1 MVVDSFDI
9 LRSTS
14 HDLLDKTLQEDL
26 IQKLKN
32 SCYQAVIMSPPCA
45 TWSRAPWANEFGPKP
60 LRSSVHPLGFP
71 WLEGHKLDKVSKSN
85 AMVEFCLQ
93 VISLAIQLGLAFLLE
108 HPEDLGATTR
118 WGGDTRPASIWQLL
132 PMVSWV
138 HAGDAL
144 TGAFYQCQLGATSP
158 KPTRLLHNLPG
169 LQRYLA
175 AGLPLLDGANLY
187 QGPLP
192 KNCNCGRRHTRLIR
206 QATDNTFATT
216 AAAAYPPA
224 MDHWLASTLFDHFLK
239 GGSHKTAKEN
249 EENEG
254 ENSPQLDHKD
264 SEGHPPHR
272 RPDPEDLEGQPPRH
286 PGGGQRDGALGQGE
300 GPADAEGDDSGVVD
314 GQGGASEEVEPP
326 SKRLRQQP
334 NLPRPSGRGPWAPHQ
349 VWYKGKARRMVDGLG
364 LNSPGVRPV
373 GHRLPSRS
381 SAASRLASSFW
392 EEVDTY
398 VTELGKKGRL
408 KLIAELALG
417 RHDKSPFGDVVDGVR
432 VRLDKVVR
440 DLGQEPLPKKGD
452 IPAEI
457 AFRRVLAWGKIVEDA
472 DHRFDHWRAAWSS
485 RGNSLGGGGI

>member
-1 MVVDSFDI
+1 MFAGPQRDTGIPEVLQRLAATTPKRCSMVVDSFDI

-32 SCYQAVIMSPPCA
+32 GCYQAVIMSPPCA

-60 LRSSVHPLGFP
+60 LRSSVHPLWFP

-132 PMVSWV
+132 PIVSWV

-192 KNCNCGRRHTRLIR
+192 KNCNCGRRHTCLIR
-206 QATDNTFATT
+206 QATDNTFATA

-224 MDHWLASTLFDHFLK
+224 MDHWLASTLFDHLLK
-239 GGSHKTAKEN
+239 GDLTKRPKRTKRTRGRTHLIWIIKILKVTLLIVDQILKISKGNHLVTLEEANVMVLSVKE
-249 EENEG
+249 
-254 ENSPQLDHKD
+254 
-264 SEGHPPHR
+264 
-272 RPDPEDLEGQPPRH
+272 
-286 PGGGQRDGALGQGE
+286 
-300 GPADAEGDDSGVVD
+300 
-314 GQGGASEEVEPP
+314 
-326 SKRLRQQP
+326 
-334 NLPRPSGRGPWAPHQ
+334 
-349 VWYKGKARRMVDGLG
+349 KARRTLKVTILALSTGKVELRRRLSLHQRGLG
-364 LNSPGVRPV
+364 SNQTCQGLVDEVPGPHTKSGIKGKR
-373 GHRLPSRS
+373 GG
-381 SAASRLASSFW
+381 W
-392 EEVDTY
+392 WMG
-398 VTELGKKGRL
+398 LG
-408 KLIAELALG
+408 
-417 RHDKSPFGDVVDGVR
+417 
-432 VRLDKVVR
+432 
-440 DLGQEPLPKKGD
+440 
-452 IPAEI
+452 
-457 AFRRVLAWGKIVEDA
+457 
-472 DHRFDHWRAAWSS
+472 
-485 RGNSLGGGGI
+485 